1 MRRATITTGSPT
13 PNLLEKMKNI
23 LLLITILI
31 LLLPLPVFA
40 SNVPEE
46 PVGSVNDPEPA
57 QSGPAGNDPAAA
69 EALSDLYAVVDEL
82 RSELAER
89 DETEPPAERP
99 TQPETTADRSAPRL
113 MATDYQLDTGFLSP
127 GKQGKLTVVLTNT
140 NQKRAVANLKLTLTD
155 DTGDLLQEGMNT
167 RYVGALG
174 AGRAYTL
181 EVVLSAR
188 HNAAV
193 GRHSLTLTADYE
205 DGDFQSYSSSDTL
218 YVDVR
223 QTAELSFSGAEL
235 PARVVEGDTVTVTLT
250 LMNTGKAQLSNCK
263 ADLDVKGLPGV
274 GTAFGGDLAPGESKT
289 VSANLR
295 AQPEKP
301 GAVKGTVTV
310 TYEDEY
316 GQTYTKTAEVST
328 VIEKKVEVAAAP
340 AQEQKKALPWWLY
353 GGAGL
358 LLGCGAAFGVTYAVF
373 AAKQRKQDE
382 LRL

>member
-1 MRRATITTGSPT
+1 
-13 PNLLEKMKNI
+13 MKNT

-40 SNVPEE
+40 ASVPEE
-46 PVGSVNDPEPA
+46 PVGLVNEQEPA
-57 QSGPAGNDPAAA
+57 KSVPTGNDPATA
-69 EALSDLYAVVDEL
+69 EALSDLYDVIDSL
-82 RSELAER
+82 RQELAER
-89 DETEPPAERP
+89 DMTEPPTERP
-99 TQPETTADRSAPRL
+99 TPPETTADRSAPRL
-113 MATDYQLDTGFLSP
+113 MTTDYQLDTGFLSP

-174 AGRAYTL
+174 AGKSYTL

-193 GRHSLTLTADYE
+193 GRHSLTLAAEYE
-205 DGDFQSYSSSDTL
+205 DGEFQSYSSSDTL

-235 PARVVEGDTVTVTLT
+235 PAKIVEGDTVTVTLT
-250 LMNTGKAQLSNCK
+250 LMNTGKAQLSNCR
-263 ADLDVKGLPGV
+263 ADFDIKGLIGG
-274 GTAFGGDLAPGESKT
+274 GTAFGGELAPGESKT

-295 AQPEKP
+295 AETEKY
-301 GAVKGTVTV
+301 GAAKGTVTV

-316 GQTYTKTAEVST
+316 GKTYTK
-328 VIEKKVEVAAAP
+328 
-340 AQEQKKALPWWLY
+340 
-353 GGAGL
+353 
-358 LLGCGAAFGVTYAVF
+358 
-373 AAKQRKQDE
+373 QRTSPP
-382 LRL
+382 

>member
-1 MRRATITTGSPT
+1 MKTIFLMMTLCFLLCFSPVVRAADVETDTRQTEP
-13 PNLLEKMKNI
+13 
-23 LLLITILI
+23 LIEEAEEREQKAEPETVI
-31 LLLPLPVFA
+31 VFVT
-40 SNVPEE
+40 VPAE
-46 PVGSVNDPEPA
+46 P
-57 QSGPAGNDPAAA
+57 
-69 EALSDLYAVVDEL
+69 
-82 RSELAER
+82 
-89 DETEPPAERP
+89 ETEPP
-99 TQPETTADRSAPRL
+99 TTADRSAPRL

-167 RYVGALG
+167 RYVGGLG
-174 AGRAYTL
+174 AGKSYIL

-188 HNAAV
+188 HSAAV
-193 GRHSLTLTADYE
+193 GRHSLTLTAE
-205 DGDFQSYSSSDTL
+205 SYSSSDTL

-223 QTAELSFSGAEL
+223 QNANLSFSGAEL
-235 PARVVEGDTVTVTLT
+235 PARIVEGDTVTVTLT

-263 ADLDVKGLPGV
+263 ADFDVKGLPGG

-316 GQTYTKTAEVST
+316 GKTYTKTADVST

-340 AQEQKKALPWWLY
+340 VEEQEKTLPWWLY
-353 GGAGL
+353 GSAGL
-358 LLGCGAAFGVTYAVF
+358 LLGAGAAFGVTYGVF
-373 AAKQRKQDE
+373 SSKQRKQDE